1 MTLKSTGLMPTE
13 MTHSQRRNGLFR
25 CRDRGFAL
33 VVTLSLMILLTVIAV
48 GLLTLSS
55 VSLRSSNQSQA
66 QATARANA
74 RLALALAIGEL
85 QKQTGTD
92 TRVTARADILKPE
105 NPPVLGVWKSWQGDD
120 HTTTGT
126 YAGRPV
132 SPGDYPA
139 AKKARFLTWLVSGD
153 PAVPADFDKPPD
165 TAPSTP
171 DKPKV
176 TLVGTGALGNAAAR
190 AKLQIHLTAT
200 TVTTNSQ
207 QGGLAWWIGGEN
219 QKARVPR
226 PYQPDPASSAARW
239 AGQNK
244 SYPVADPKPFRL
256 EPVLDDPKSAD
267 KAITLNQADLIA
279 SDSSNKTSREFFHD
293 LSAVSIGL
301 LTNTATGGWRKD
313 LSLVTENWSA
323 QPESG
328 LPLFRLTP
336 ESNTQATRP
345 TTKSPVPAG
354 AMLYPWATYRGSSV
368 PTYLSATVCSWENL
382 ANYATLYKKMTTT
395 SGRPSIPIHAFSTWT
410 YKPARPDV
418 FYRYL
423 HEVRILPRVARMQWV
438 FSHSASAKNINGI
451 AMPTGKLEPRLLVTP
466 VITMWNPYNVEI
478 TSPPLQFIIGAPLPV
493 ALNYSI
499 NGASGIYSSLMA
511 GELINYPNAPLGA
524 RTLDYQI
531 KKEFTLKPGETRIFS
546 PAANNQLPSNRGL
559 LPGNIIQN
567 TVVPLELI
575 PGVHNG
581 GGDIFPIKGSTGN
594 TLALAPTSN
603 IKADVKFDNTFNWR
617 ASSPTAPNPVAGF
630 AFNMTLYDVVTN
642 HSTYPDGL
650 QVTWYQM
657 LYPQAIANAI
667 YPPPQGLAACS
678 LEQCL
683 GNPMPFLSTVFG
695 ARMASRTNLPS
706 KGFVQSSLFANYSAM
721 GADKITY
728 GYDYPGTKHPVNSP
742 YDFSF
747 IKHPSGGDSQLPNA
761 SDTTNRGYIVTGFNS
776 ADGLS
781 RCVIDELPTRPLVS
795 LGELTH
801 WDLRFENAFPPYA
814 FNLIGNSDASPLFP
828 PNAVVNDKEKGSQTN
843 PQHDDSYCANHL
855 LFDDWFVS
863 SIAPDPTDFGGKIV
877 RDQKTTYIDFVKGT
891 KPLANRVYQPIPAD
905 QAAAATNATQL
916 HTDHVA
922 KTDSWKTIASRL
934 EVDGMFN
941 VNSTSVTAWRALL
954 GHCRK
959 QRIPYVRET
968 ATSWDTALSG
978 ETDHAF
984 SRFSVAG
991 DTETGK
997 PGSSGDFPDATEFT
1011 GYRVLEDKFLDSLAT
1026 EVVNQVRLRGPFLS
1040 LAEFV
1045 NRQLSS
1051 GNLALAGAIQS
1062 ALNEVVKSNN
1072 PTKVMESWS
1081 KPTDPNLPPV
1091 ASNTPEY
1098 QFPAAAA
1105 GYSTYGLPGWT
1116 RQADI
1121 LRPLAPILSVRD
1133 DTFTIRAYGD
1143 ARDAQGRI
1151 LAHVVCEAVVRRTRD
1166 FSDPSDAP
1174 DILTPP
1180 TIPANKTFG
1189 RHFQLVSFRWLN
1201 ADEV

>member
-1 MTLKSTGLMPTE
+1 MSLKRTSLMPTE
-13 MTHSQRRNGLFR
+13 ITHSQRRNGR
-25 CRDRGFAL
+25 SHNRGFAL
-33 VVTLSLMILLTVIAV
+33 VVTLSLMILLTIIAV

-55 VSLRSSNQSQA
+55 VSLRGTTQSQA

-74 RLALALAIGEL
+74 RLALTLAIGEL

-92 TRVTARADILKPE
+92 TRVTARADILDKN

-120 HTTTGT
+120 HETTGT
-126 YAGRPV
+126 YSGRPV
-132 SPGDYPA
+132 SPGDYA
-139 AKKARFLTWLVSGD
+139 SAKKSRFVAWLTSANRAD
-153 PAVPADFDKPPD
+153 PATLPD
-165 TAPSTP
+165 ATFTSG
-171 DKPKV
+171 KV
-176 TLVGTGALGNAAAR
+176 TLVGTGALGTDTAR
-190 AKLQIHLTAT
+190 AKLQIHLTPT

-207 QGGLAWWIGGEN
+207 QGSFAWWIGGEN

-256 EPVLDDPKSAD
+256 EPVLNNPASAAN
-267 KAITLNQADLIA
+267 AISLNQADLIA

-293 LSAVSIGL
+293 LSAVSVGL

-336 ESNTQATRP
+336 ESDTQATRP
-345 TTKSPVPAG
+345 TTKNPVPAG
-354 AMLYPWATYRGSSV
+354 AMLYPWATYRGSNV

-382 ANYATLYKKMTTT
+382 ADYATLYKKMTTS

-418 FYRYL
+418 FYHYL
-423 HEVRILPRVARMQWV
+423 HEVRILPRIARMQWV
-438 FSHSASAKNINGI
+438 FSHSASAMDINGV
-451 AMPTGKLEPRLLVTP
+451 AMPVGKLEPRLLVTP

-499 NGASGIYSSLMA
+499 NGASNTYSSSLMA
-511 GELINYPNAPLGA
+511 GDLINYPSAPLGA
-524 RTLDYQI
+524 LTLDYQI

-546 PAANNQLPSNRGL
+546 PASNNQLPSNRAM

-581 GGDIFPIKGSTGN
+581 GGDIFPLKGSTGN
-594 TLALAPTSN
+594 TLALASTTN

-617 ASSPTAPNPVAGF
+617 ASSPTVPNPVAGF

-642 HSTYPDGL
+642 ASSYPDGL
-650 QVTWYQM
+650 QVIWYQM

-667 YPPPQGLAACS
+667 YPPPQGLAACT
-678 LEQCL
+678 LGQCL

-721 GADKITY
+721 GADFITY
-728 GYDYPGTKHPVNSP
+728 GNNYAGTKHPVNSP

-747 IKHPSGGDSQLPNA
+747 IKHPPGGDSQLPNA

-781 RCVIDELPTRPLVS
+781 RCVIDELPTHPLVS
-795 LGELTH
+795 LGELTQ
-801 WDLRFENAFPPYA
+801 WDLRFENAFPPYG

-863 SIAPDPTDFGGKIV
+863 SIAPDPADFGSKIA
-877 RDQKTTYIDFVKGT
+877 RDQ
-891 KPLANRVYQPIPAD
+891 
-905 QAAAATNATQL
+905 
-916 HTDHVA
+916 
-922 KTDSWKTIASRL
+922 
-934 EVDGMFN
+934 
-941 VNSTSVTAWRALL
+941 
-954 GHCRK
+954 
-959 QRIPYVRET
+959 
-968 ATSWDTALSG
+968 
-978 ETDHAF
+978 
-984 SRFSVAG
+984 
-991 DTETGK
+991 
-997 PGSSGDFPDATEFT
+997 
-1011 GYRVLEDKFLDSLAT
+1011 
-1026 EVVNQVRLRGPFLS
+1026 
-1040 LAEFV
+1040 
-1045 NRQLSS
+1045 
-1051 GNLALAGAIQS
+1051 
-1062 ALNEVVKSNN
+1062 
-1072 PTKVMESWS
+1072 
-1081 KPTDPNLPPV
+1081 
-1091 ASNTPEY
+1091 
-1098 QFPAAAA
+1098 
-1105 GYSTYGLPGWT
+1105 
-1116 RQADI
+1116 
-1121 LRPLAPILSVRD
+1121 
-1133 DTFTIRAYGD
+1133 
-1143 ARDAQGRI
+1143 
-1151 LAHVVCEAVVRRTRD
+1151 
-1166 FSDPSDAP
+1166 
-1174 DILTPP
+1174 
-1180 TIPANKTFG
+1180 
-1189 RHFQLVSFRWLN
+1189 
-1201 ADEV
+1201 